1 MIAAAVYGSSIL
13 LLARSRACDQ
23 TFDVVHHFFFPSM
36 NSIDFTFFPDHWG
49 RHLLETSDN
58 PWTAMGNC
66 TPPAIEEFPRPLIP
80 QYARARGGLIIH
92 LSIAVYMFLGLS
104 IVCDDYFVPAL
115 ERMVECKFVIK
126 SEPSKKYSNP
136 LQLQTVEGKPHRL
149 PTLPVSIDLSDGRRR
164 YSQSFLFPSIT

>member
-1 MIAAAVYGSSIL
+1 
-13 LLARSRACDQ
+13 
-23 TFDVVHHFFFPSM
+23 M

-104 IVCDDYFVPAL
+104 IVCDDYFVP
-115 ERMVECKFVIK
+115 
-126 SEPSKKYSNP
+126 
-136 LQLQTVEGKPHRL
+136 LQTVEGKPHRL

-164 YSQSFLFPSIT
+164 YSQSCCFRRLLEGL